1 MNNLRTKIAILVI
14 SFVSFLGIQTANALE
29 GFSVGLGYTSSAFMG
44 TGKETSTSGAAT
56 TVRNVSHE
64 ETGIFQDSVS
74 SAFVEYNLGMVSIG
88 IEYNLDDIKTPEN
101 KNIQTASTTT
111 GTELTN
117 TVKATF
123 EDHTSIYANVNFTEN
138 AYLKLGYIMTDVA
151 TQENLGTGGAYP
163 NVDTTGYTVGLGYQ
177 HTVDNGFFARIELA
191 ASDYDDVSALNSNE
205 TDKKVEVN
213 DMYGAHASLKIGKT
227 F

>member
-1 MNNLRTKIAILVI
+1 MKNLRTRIAIIAI

-101 KNIQTASTTT
+101 KNIQTR
-111 GTELTN
+111 
-117 TVKATF
+117 K
-123 EDHTSIYANVNFTEN
+123 
-138 AYLKLGYIMTDVA
+138 
-151 TQENLGTGGAYP
+151 
-163 NVDTTGYTVGLGYQ
+163 
-177 HTVDNGFFARIELA
+177 
-191 ASDYDDVSALNSNE
+191 NE
-205 TDKKVEVN
+205 P
-213 DMYGAHASLKIGKT
+213 
-227 F
+227 